1 LTDDIALLGQGH
13 LDVSPP
19 SVEFVL
25 KLISLI
31 LVLIRIGRKV
41 LTPGKTTDFVHT
53 VGSGCL
59 NLDILSIDKV
69 RWVCCKVTFALL
81 LLIVKHGYG
90 WLSFYTT
97 TLKRLI
103 RTEARR
109 LHTVKLSCRCT
120 GHKCNDENVCAAVP
134 CKGTDG

>member
-1 LTDDIALLGQGH
+1 LTDDIALLGHGH

-25 KLISLI
+25 KLISLV

-41 LTPGKTTDFVHT
+41 LIPGKTTEFVHT
-53 VGSGCL
+53 VGSGGL
-59 NLDILSIDKV
+59 NLHILSIEKV
-69 RWVCCKVTFALL
+69 RWVCRKVTFAFL

-97 TLKRLI
+97 LLD
-103 RTEARR
+103 
-109 LHTVKLSCRCT
+109 S
-120 GHKCNDENVCAAVP
+120 DS
-134 CKGTDG
+134 D